1 MPTHAPAA
9 RSPATRAGAR
19 VPSQTFSTS
28 GTFTVPN
35 DVGNLQCQVWGEVG
49 NAAAGSDLGLTGG
62 GGGGEY
68 AAENSLFV
76 TPGSTLTITIGP
88 AGPAT
93 PPS

>member
-1 MPTHAPAA
+1 
-9 RSPATRAGAR
+9 

-35 DVGNLQCQVWGEVG
+35 DVGNLQRQAWGEVG

>member
-1 MPTHAPAA
+1 M
-9 RSPATRAGAR
+9 
-19 VPSQTFSTS
+19 PSQTFSTS

-35 DVGNLQCQVWGEVG
+35 DVGNLQCQAWGEIG

-76 TPGSTLTITIGP
+76 TPVQP
-88 AGPAT
+88 
-93 PPS
+93 

>member
-1 MPTHAPAA
+1 
-9 RSPATRAGAR
+9 

-62 GGGGEY
+62 GEY

>member
-1 MPTHAPAA
+1 
-9 RSPATRAGAR
+9 

-88 AGPAT
+88 AAPAT